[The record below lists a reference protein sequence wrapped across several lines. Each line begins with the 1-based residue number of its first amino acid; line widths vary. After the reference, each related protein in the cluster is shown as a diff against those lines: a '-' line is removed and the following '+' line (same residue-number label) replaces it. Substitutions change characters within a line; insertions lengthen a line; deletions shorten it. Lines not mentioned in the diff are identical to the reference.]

1 MTKPSSK
8 DSAAGTASRRAAIYV
23 RMSSRPQ
30 DHSIQH
36 QCDRLNEYAQ
46 QHGIEI
52 VMMYADAGKSGLRIN
67 GRDGLQ
73 GLISDVQAGAPGF
86 ELVLV
91 YDVSRWGRFQDVDE
105 SAHYEFICRQAGV
118 QVVYCA
124 EEFEN
129 DGSAMSSLLKGV
141 KRTMAAEYSRE
152 LSAKVFA
159 AQCKF
164 VGMGFKI
171 RASPGYGLRR
181 MSFDSTGKRRRML
194 QPGERKAALTDRVRL
209 CWGPEAEVAVVRRIF
224 AMYLNNRYGD
234 TKIAEILNLE
244 RIPAERGRSWTAFK
258 VKNVLVG
265 EKYKGCSVFN
275 KRTAKL
281 KTPVAFNEPAAVV
294 RVDGALAPIISA
306 ELFEQAQLERQ
317 ARLVPWQKE
326 EILMLLRRLHDKCG
340 KVDAKLIAAEPGY
353 PAPRYIKEAFG
364 TMADAYLLAGLPITK
379 TLAYAR
385 TTRAVRKTLQA
396 TISAAKMLI
405 EQAGGTH
412 AQSPAKWC
420 LQINDQLTLK
430 VVVSRSRHDQRGRV
444 RWRIPIHTAPVPDFV
459 LCVQM
464 DRANAAVLAYFLVPV
479 ADFTEGHIILRG
491 ERPDERAQYRYQSLA
506 AIFGQVGASGFA

>member
-8 DSAAGTASRRAAIYV
+8 DTTSHTASCRAAIYV

-36 QCDRLNEYAQ
+36 QCDRLNEYAEKRD
-46 QHGIEI
+46 IEI

-73 GLISDVQAGAPGF
+73 GLMADVQAGTPGF

-105 SAHYEFICRQAGV
+105 SAHYEFVCRRAGV

-124 EEFEN
+124 EQFEN

-152 LSAKVFA
+152 LSAKVFS

-164 VGMGFKI
+164 AGLGFKMGGL
-171 RASPGYGLRR
+171 PGYGLRR
-181 MSFDSTGKRRRML
+181 MSFDQAGKRRRIL

-209 CWGPEAEVAVVRRIF
+209 CWGPDVEVAVVRRIF
-224 AMYLNNRYGD
+224 DMYVHDKYGD
-234 TKIAEILNLE
+234 TKIAEILNRE
-244 RIPAERGRSWTAFK
+244 QIPAERGRPWTAFT
-258 VKNVLVG
+258 VKNVLGG
-265 EKYKGCSVFN
+265 EKYMGYSVFN

-281 KTPVAFNEPAAVV
+281 KTPVVFNEPAAFI
-294 RVDGALAPIISA
+294 RVEGAMAPIISA
-306 ELFEQAQLERQ
+306 DLFEQAQLERK

-340 KVDAKLIAAEPGY
+340 KVDASLIAAEPGY

-385 TTRAVRKTLQA
+385 TTRAVRQTLHA
-396 TISAAKMLI
+396 TIATAKMLI

-412 AQSPAKWC
+412 APSPAKWC
-420 LQINDQLTLK
+420 VRINDQVTLK
-430 VVVSRSRHDQRGRV
+430 VVVSRSRHDKQGRV

-464 DRANAAVLAYFLVPV
+464 DNANAAILAYYLVPV
-479 ADFTEGHIILRG
+479 ADFVEGHIILRG
-491 ERPDERAQYRYQSLA
+491 ERQDHRGQYRYPSLA
-506 AIFGQVGASGFA
+506 AIFGEV

>member
-1 MTKPSSK
+1 MTDPGAKGQAKRAP
-8 DSAAGTASRRAAIYV
+8 SRRAAIYV

-46 QHGIEI
+46 KHDIEI

-73 GLISDVQAGAPGF
+73 GLLADVQAGAPGF

-105 SAHYEFICRQAGV
+105 SAHYEFVCRRAGV

-124 EEFEN
+124 EQFEN

-164 VGMGFKI
+164 AGLGFKMGGL
-171 RASPGYGLRR
+171 PGYGLRR
-181 MSFDSTGKRRRML
+181 MSFDHTGKRRRML

-209 CWGPEAEVAVVRRIF
+209 CWGPDSEVEVVRRIF
-224 AMYLNNRYGD
+224 DMYVHSRYGD

-244 RIPAERGRSWTAFK
+244 GIPAERGRPWTAFR
-258 VKNVLVG
+258 VKNVLQG
-265 EKYKGCSVFN
+265 EKYMGHAIFN

-281 KTPVAFNEPAAVV
+281 KTRMAFNEPAAVV
-294 RVDGALAPIISA
+294 RIEGAMEPIIPA
-306 ELFEQAQLERQ
+306 DLFRQAQLERK
-317 ARLVPWQKE
+317 ARLAPWQRE

-364 TMADAYLLAGLPITK
+364 TMADAYLMAGLPITK

-385 TTRAVRKTLQA
+385 TTRAVRQTLHA

-405 EQAGGTH
+405 VQAGAAH
-412 AQSPAKWC
+412 APGAAKWC
-420 LQINDQLTLK
+420 LLINDRLILK
-430 VVVSRSRHDQRGRV
+430 VVVSRSRHDQQGRI
-444 RWRIPIHTAPVPDFV
+444 RWRIPVRTVPIPDFV

-464 DRANAAVLAYFLVPV
+464 NSANAAVLAYFLVPV
-479 ADFTEGHIILRG
+479 ADFSEGHIILRG
-491 ERPDERAQYRYQSLA
+491 ERPEDRAQYRYWSLA
-506 AIFGQVGASGFA
+506 AIFGEV

>member
-1 MTKPSSK
+1 MTEPS
-8 DSAAGTASRRAAIYV
+8 AEAGVKRGQSRRAAIYV

-46 QHGIEI
+46 KRDIEI

-67 GRDGLQ
+67 GRDGLL
-73 GLISDVQAGAPGF
+73 GLMADVQTGAPGF

-105 SAHYEFICRQAGV
+105 SAHYEFVCRRAGV

-124 EEFEN
+124 EQFEN

-164 VGMGFKI
+164 AGLGFKMGGL
-171 RASPGYGLRR
+171 PGYGLRR
-181 MSFDSTGKRRRML
+181 MSFDQTGKLRRIL

-209 CWGPEAEVAVVRRIF
+209 CWGPDVEVAVVRRIF
-224 AMYLNNRYGD
+224 DMYVHDKYGD
-234 TKIAEILNLE
+234 TKISEILNRE
-244 RIPAERGRSWTAFK
+244 QIPGERGRPWTAFT
-258 VKNVLVG
+258 VKNILRG
-265 EKYKGCSVFN
+265 EKYIGHAVFN
-275 KRTAKL
+275 KRTARL
-281 KTPVAFNEPAAVV
+281 KTPVTFNVPAAFI
-294 RVDGALAPIISA
+294 RVEGAMAPIISA
-306 ELFEQAQLERQ
+306 DLFELAQLARQ
-317 ARLVPWQKE
+317 ARLIPWQKE
-326 EILMLLRRLHDKCG
+326 EILMLLRQLHATYG
-340 KVDAKLIAAEPGY
+340 KVDAMLIAAEPGY

-364 TMADAYLLAGLPITK
+364 TMADAYLMAGLPITK

-385 TTRAVRKTLQA
+385 TTRAVRQTLHA
-396 TISAAKMLI
+396 TISTAKMLI

-412 AQSPAKWC
+412 APSPAKWC
-420 LQINDQLTLK
+420 VRINDQVTLK
-430 VVVSRSRHDQRGRV
+430 VSVARSRHDKQGRV
-444 RWRIPIHTAPVPDFV
+444 RWRIPIHTAPIPDFV

-464 DRANAAVLAYFLVPV
+464 DSANAAVLAYFLVPI
-479 ADFTEGHIILRG
+479 ADFTEGHIILRA
-491 ERPDERAQYRYQSLA
+491 ECPDDRAQYRYSSLA
-506 AIFGQVGASGFA
+506 AIFLPS